1 MRHSGGFSVSNDRFF
16 KKFPDARR
24 NLTPKDCLIN
34 SNCTVQPAVF
44 GCRHTK
50 CFVKS
55 FTKIKDIGE
64 TAGCG
69 YIADGLVC
77 ARQYIT
83 SEVQLK
89 ADYIFFWG
97 NAVIS

>member
-64 TAGCG
+64 TAGCPA
-69 YIADGLVC
+69 ILLTDSFVLVNILQ
-77 ARQYIT
+77 AR
-83 SEVQLK
+83 S
-89 ADYIFFWG
+89 
-97 NAVIS
+97 N